1 MSKRAKSGALA
12 AVLLFVAAITAAG
25 NIGLVKKVLGGDIV
39 LIGDSF
45 VARPTG
51 IGAPERSEP
60 LQTQISPPQHESTVV
75 NIEVPVRV
83 MKKNAF
89 VDNLTLADFEVFENG
104 VRQNIEAVYLIKD
117 KQVLREEKT
126 AGAAPSPRQSARHY
140 VLYLDLKEYL
150 PKVGDALDF
159 FFGDVLG
166 PEDTLFVV
174 TPVKTYRFK
183 SEALSLVPRRQI
195 ADRLKAKLKVDIQAG
210 NSQYRKLMRDFYQLE
225 EEEFPPE
232 QADVKENML
241 FDLAREMRDLTEIT
255 ESRVIGFADVL
266 KSLDGEKHVFLIFQK
281 DVLPGHEFSDDRQLE
296 LFKPVS
302 FDVDK
307 IKRYFSDASITIHCL
322 YITKTPAFALN
333 PMNPG
338 GSLLASRLQDLSADI
353 YASFKDMAAATGG
366 LSESTSNPNFA
377 LRQAA
382 EASSNYY
389 LVYYRPLDYRA
400 DGRFQK
406 IDIRVKGEGLKVTH
420 RLGYIA
426 D

>member
-1 MSKRAKSGALA
+1 
-12 AVLLFVAAITAAG
+12 
-25 NIGLVKKVLGGDIV
+25 
-39 LIGDSF
+39 
-45 VARPTG
+45 
-51 IGAPERSEP
+51 
-60 LQTQISPPQHESTVV
+60 V

-89 VDNLTLADFEVFENG
+89 VDGLTLKDFEVFENG

-117 KQVLREEKT
+117 KQVLREEK
-126 AGAAPSPRQSARHY
+126 APGAAPPPPRSARHY

-150 PKVGDALDF
+150 PKVGDALDYF
-159 FFGDVLG
+159 FSDVIG
-166 PEDTLFVV
+166 PEDSLFVV

-195 ADRLKAKLKVDIQAG
+195 AHRLKAKLKVDIQAG
-210 NSQYRKLMRDFYQLE
+210 SSQYRTLMRDFYQLE
-225 EEEFPPE
+225 ETEYPPDLAE
-232 QADVKENML
+232 VKENQL
-241 FDLAREMRDLTEIT
+241 FDLAMQMRDLTDVT
-255 ESRVIGFADVL
+255 ESRVMGFADTL

-281 DVLPGHEFSDDRQLE
+281 EVLPEHAFADDRQLE
-296 LFKPVS
+296 LIKPVG

-322 YITKTPAFALN
+322 YITKRPGFALN
-333 PMNPG
+333 SNNQ
-338 GSLLASRLQDLSADI
+338 SRSVLALRLQDLSAEI
-353 YASFKDMAAATGG
+353 YASFREMAAATGG
-366 LSESTSNPNFA
+366 LSESTTNPNFA

-389 LVYYRPLDYRA
+389 LLYYRPLDYRA
-400 DGRFQK
+400 DGRFQN